1 MNRSV
6 TRKLSS
12 DEEPNEKPMALSAS
26 ESISFVWDL
35 TKEVF
40 SLTKKYDV
48 ESRLQRNV
56 VNITQPNEANAEKV
70 YKALV
75 KFGTPLQDIT
85 ICREQV

>member
-1 MNRSV
+1 MKLNRSI

-12 DEEPNEKPMALSAS
+12 DEEPNEKPVELSAS

-48 ESRLQRNV
+48 ESRLQRDA
-56 VNITQPNEANAEKV
+56 VNITR
-70 YKALV
+70 
-75 KFGTPLQDIT
+75 G
-85 ICREQV
+85 RR